1 MFMVLIPLSLFT
13 AIKCMAF
20 ISVQGSKNSI
30 QKKNWLHAYKFLL
43 KKNLDAKQQA
53 NPLLHTCKF
62 LLKKTLE
69 QDQQMPSNKR
79 ILVDDSSSDD
89 ETVYVYVL
97 SNKTLQKMPMFVQA
111 FSEPFWQQK
120 DGDEPDEE
128 SSTAETFLLK
138 VLCSTPGTLDEEKIL
153 DLLKDEKNHLPV
165 MEALE
170 CLLGYDLDMQDV
182 ESGLQSEQEVAEV
195 RRIVRLLPKWAK
207 IANEERS
214 IAFKKAKSE

>member
-1 MFMVLIPLSLFT
+1 ML
-13 AIKCMAF
+13 
-20 ISVQGSKNSI
+20 
-30 QKKNWLHAYKFLL
+30 
-43 KKNLDAKQQA
+43 
-53 NPLLHTCKF
+53 
-62 LLKKTLE
+62 
-69 QDQQMPSNKR
+69 SNKR
-79 ILVDDSSSDD
+79 ILVYDSSSDD
-89 ETVYVYVL
+89 ETVYVL
-97 SNKTLQKMPMFVQA
+97 GIKTLQNMPMFVQA
-111 FSEPFWQQK
+111 FSGPFWQQK

-128 SSTAETFLLK
+128 SSAAEVFLLK
-138 VLCSTPGTLDEEKIL
+138 ELCSTPGTLHEEKII

-207 IANEERS
+207 VANEERS